1 MRFIHCS
8 NNNSFYLYL
17 IIITIRFI
25 ISEVIKGNNCLSSK
39 YNPQELEWMKCS
51 TISSGIKV
59 CINEKGIYTY
69 NSVLSQILYSYNF
82 TSLTISITSNYDLA
96 SCEITEF
103 KVKEK
108 KNNIILCFVNKKYL
122 FVLSY
127 KGEFIFLSE
136 FEPSISAQSY
146 FGFNLYNYDS
156 LNNEYKYIISYI
168 NGFDLNIL
176 YYSIN
181 FKIKSNDYI
190 NKVQYTL
197 SNGAGCPCELLIDNS
212 QQLLLTCFGVK
223 NNKFFAFTFLPEDDF
238 KFSKKADLN
247 ISEAEVQNIKYIKSS
262 SYDKTNA
269 LVCLT
274 TNVQSICV
282 VYNIINNSFSPS
294 IFSLTG
300 CTDNIYSINLYYFEK
315 KEEFIFSCIGNQ
327 NYFKMVPITKDFNYI
342 EENNKFKYY
351 EFEDCSTPLSFSI
364 IYINPFKLY
373 SIMIDIQ
380 CTGNSYPLRNYL
392 LIENITTCD
401 NIVNDI
407 NEGNYIEDED
417 INYEE
422 EEQIKETSKIIET
435 SKLTEKSISTQSME
449 SSIIKLSNENEDAYE
464 STTLDEQT
472 QSVQN
477 DHSGE
482 IMIKT
487 SEIINS
493 SQNTVI
499 ETNENISSNKI
510 EETSKFKESNI
521 INNSDEKA
529 ISSLYTK
536 SDEILKSDENEESN
550 QTTDINISNS
560 SQFSDNSD
568 TIILDKTI
576 NSDKIIETNNEK
588 ESNVNREYIDSI
600 HITEYVDKIESS
612 QIDISNE
619 ITEFSK
625 ISDSVYKTEKSILTQ
640 LLDSTYIQDSSE
652 LTEKITDKLSQ
663 NIESTELNRL
673 TQLFFSNKITE
684 SPNIIET
691 SSTEVPIITQKAE
704 ITQIS
709 INTEK
714 ETTDYGIKCDE
725 KCSKC
730 DEKSNSISLCIE
742 CNKSKKYYELKSN
755 NINEELNG
763 EYMECYNEN
772 NKPSNYFLNEIE
784 EVFEPCYYTCGT
796 CKIGGNSNEHNCLTC
811 LNNYI
816 FDNNKSGNCIVKCKY
831 YFYYTNYGEYKC
843 TIDNQCPEEASFL
856 IPELLKCTNS
866 CQNEK
871 YYQYN
876 GECISKCPD
885 DTEAK
890 ENYICK
896 IKELDKCSYQL
907 KELYLNNEIQKNN
920 IENIAKNYAK
930 EFSYTNNH
938 ISNYISDDYSII
950 IYKNSE
956 CIQKLGLDLPKI
968 DFKECYQ
975 KVKDHHSIENNLIIG
990 LIDEYNYN
998 EDDGIKNPVTTYA
1011 FFHPETGE
1019 NLKANEIC
1027 QDIKIILEEK
1037 ISSILDDTSN
1047 ALFFSEQNVD
1057 IFNISNEFYSDI
1069 CFHFESPFQKDI
1081 VIKDRI
1087 QTFYPNVTLCD
1098 TGCSYKGLN
1107 FTSLTAVCE
1116 CIFRDLLDND
1126 FFNDNFLLDNIII
1139 SGMIEQIYDAFRIV
1153 NLKVMSCYKTIFNS
1167 KYISKCFGGFLIL
1180 FLFILEILCIILYY
1194 TVGIKKAIG
1203 FIFKVSEVFKD
1214 LNQFKL
1220 NEDLTEQTETFALS
1234 PPKKKS
1240 LINQDKNDLSQR
1252 TSYSM
1257 NRKKSFKPKLT
1268 TQEKLNKSLNRKIK
1282 KRKSKNK
1289 RKETKN
1295 FNININMTN
1304 LKVTNINSKNKSRSI
1319 MLMNSHA
1326 MDNKKKGIRKFSRIP
1341 SNYIRNNRKSRSSKI
1356 VTFKDKKSEKNIFL
1370 EKANMNQ
1377 FKENF
1382 NMKLYL
1388 LTPVDEMDYDDAIQE
1403 KKKNCFIYFLER
1415 IKSQHILINSFF
1427 IVNNISP
1434 KSIKILLFLTQVDL
1448 YLLFNALLYNEDYIS
1463 EIFHKESE
1471 NFFDIFKRSINHYIY
1486 VTFVGSII
1494 KCLMNLFFIKEK
1506 KYIRILKRSK
1516 NITELNG
1523 ELFLFTQKLRK
1534 GYKYFI
1540 IISVCITIFSWY
1552 YISCFYNVYQYI
1564 SKEWII
1570 SSFCFIFITLLLN
1583 ALATLLETIIRYLSF
1598 KIENDQ
1604 VYKISLYFRMFE

>member
-8 NNNSFYLYL
+8 SNKSFYLYL

-39 YNPQELEWMKCS
+39 YNPKELEWMKCS

-69 NSVLSQILYSYNF
+69 NSVLSKLLYTYNF
-82 TSLTISITSNYDLA
+82 TSLDISITSNYILA

-103 KVKEK
+103 KVKGEK
-108 KNNIILCFVNKKYL
+108 SNIILCFVNQRFL

-127 KGEFIFLSE
+127 RGEFIFLSE
-136 FEPSISAQSY
+136 FEPSIEAQSI
-146 FGFNLYNYDS
+146 FNFNLYNYDS
-156 LNNEYKYIISYI
+156 LNNEYKYIISYN

-181 FKIKSNDYI
+181 IKKNSNDYI
-190 NKVQYTL
+190 NKTKYTL
-197 SNGAGCPCELLIDNS
+197 NNGFGCSCELLIDNS
-212 QQLLLTCFGVK
+212 QQLLLTCFGNI
-223 NNKFFAFTFLPEDDF
+223 NNKIVAFTFLPEEDF
-238 KFSKKADLN
+238 KFSKKAALN
-247 ISEAEVQNIKYIKSS
+247 ISEAEIQNTKRIKSS

-274 TNVQSICV
+274 TNEQSFCV

-300 CTDNIYSINLYYFEK
+300 CTDNIYAINLYYFEK

-327 NYFKMVPITKDFNYI
+327 NYFKMVSITKDFNYI

-364 IYINPFKLY
+364 LYINPFKLY

-449 SSIIKLSNENEDAYE
+449 SSIIKLSNENTDAYE
-464 STTLDEQT
+464 STSLDEQT
-472 QSVQN
+472 QPVQN
-477 DHSGE
+477 EHSGE
-482 IMIKT
+482 IMIK
-487 SEIINS
+487 SNQIINY

-499 ETNENISSNKI
+499 ETNENMSTNKI
-510 EETSKFKESNI
+510 EDTSKVKESNI

-536 SDEILKSDENEESN
+536 TDEIEESN

-560 SQFSDNSD
+560 SQISDNS
-568 TIILDKTI
+568 DKTI
-576 NSDKIIETNNEK
+576 NSDKIIETNNIR
-588 ESNVNREYIDSI
+588 ESNINSEYIDST
-600 HITEYVDKIESS
+600 HITEHVENNESS

-625 ISDSVYKTEKSILTQ
+625 ISDFAYETEKSILTQ
-640 LLDSTYIQDSSE
+640 LLDSTDIQNSSE
-652 LTEKITDKLSQ
+652 LTEKITQ
-663 NIESTELNRL
+663 I
-673 TQLFFSNKITE
+673 FFSNKITE

-691 SSTEVPIITQKAE
+691 SSTELPIITQKAE

-709 INTEK
+709 LNTEK

-730 DEKSNSISLCIE
+730 DEKSNSINLCIE
-742 CNKSKKYYELKSN
+742 CNKSKKYYELKPN

-763 EYMECYNEN
+763 EYKECYNEN

-811 LNNYI
+811 LNNYV
-816 FDNNKSGNCIVKCKY
+816 FDDNKSGNCIVKCKY

-843 TIDNQCPEEASFL
+843 TIDKQCPEEASFL
-856 IPELLKCTNS
+856 IPELSKCTNS

-871 YYQYN
+871 YFQYN
-876 GECISKCPD
+876 GECISQCPN

-890 ENYICK
+890 ENYICRVKK
-896 IKELDKCSYQL
+896 IDSCSYKL
-907 KELYLNNEIQKNN
+907 KELYLNNKIQKNN

-956 CIQKLGLDLPKI
+956 CIEKLGLDLPKI

-975 KVKDHHSIENNLIIG
+975 KVKSNHSIENNLIIG
-990 LIDEYNYN
+990 LIDQYNYN
-998 EDDGIKNPVTTYA
+998 EDDEIKNPFTTYA

-1019 NLKANEIC
+1019 NLNANEIC

-1098 TGCSYKGLN
+1098 TGCNYKGLN

-1126 FFNDNFLLDNIII
+1126 FFNDNFLVDNIII
-1139 SGMIEQIYDAFRIV
+1139 SGMIKQIYESFRIV
-1153 NLKVMSCYKTIFNS
+1153 NLKVMSCYKTIFDS
-1167 KYISKCFGGFLIL
+1167 KYMSKCIGGFLIL
-1180 FLFILEILCIILYY
+1180 FLFILEILCIILYN

-1214 LNQFKL
+1214 SNQFKL
-1220 NEDLTEQTETFALS
+1220 NEDLTEQTEAFVLS

-1240 LINQDKNDLSQR
+1240 LITQDKNDISQR
-1252 TSYSM
+1252 TNYSII
-1257 NRKKSFKPKLT
+1257 KPSFKPKLT
-1268 TQEKLNKSLNRKIK
+1268 TQEKLNKSLNTKIK

-1319 MLMNSHA
+1319 MLMNSHV
-1326 MDNKKKGIRKFSRIP
+1326 MDSKKKGIRKFSRIQ

-1356 VTFKDKKSEKNIFL
+1356 VTFKDKKSEKNVYL
-1370 EKANMNQ
+1370 EKVNNKNQ

-1403 KKKNCFIYFLER
+1403 KKKNCFIYFLDR

-1471 NFFDIFKRSINHYIY
+1471 KFFDIFKRSINHYIY

-1494 KCLMNLFFIKEK
+1494 KCLINLFFIKEK

-1516 NITELNG
+1516 SITELNG
-1523 ELFLFTQKLRK
+1523 ELFIFTQKLRR
-1534 GYKYFI
+1534 GYRYFI
-1540 IISVCITIFSWY
+1540 IISICITIFSWY

-1583 ALATLLETIIRYLSF
+1583 ALATLLETIFRYLSF

-1604 VYKISLYFRMFE
+1604 VYKVSLFFRMFE